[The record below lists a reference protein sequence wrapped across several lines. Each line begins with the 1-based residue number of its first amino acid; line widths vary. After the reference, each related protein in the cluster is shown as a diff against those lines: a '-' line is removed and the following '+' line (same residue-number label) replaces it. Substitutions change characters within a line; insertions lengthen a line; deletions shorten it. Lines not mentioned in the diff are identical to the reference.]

1 MDKFLDE
8 YEKKRYF
15 CKSDINKNFLKSIH
29 LEFMS
34 VKDAKD
40 LFDELIEDGVNV
52 IKRLTGMKDNQ
63 NYRRHTKFVNS
74 YYFYRKAVK
83 G

>member
-1 MDKFLDE
+1 M
-8 YEKKRYF
+8 KRNIIF
-15 CKSDINKNFLKSIH
+15 CKSDINKDFLKSIH

-40 LFDELIEDGVNV
+40 LFDELFEDGVYV
-52 IKRLTGMKDNQ
+52 VKRITGMKDNQ
-63 NYRRHTKFVNS
+63 NYQRHTKFVWDF
-74 YYFYRKAVK
+74 YFYKKAVK